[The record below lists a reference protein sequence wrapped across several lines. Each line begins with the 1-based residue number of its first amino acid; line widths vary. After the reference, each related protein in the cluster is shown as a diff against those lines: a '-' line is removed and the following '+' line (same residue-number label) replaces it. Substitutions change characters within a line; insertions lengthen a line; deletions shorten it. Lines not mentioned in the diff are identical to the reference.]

1 MNDTITTEHSVKIG
15 SRILDFSE
23 RTYIMGVLNVTPDS
37 FSDGGKFFSTERA
50 VAHALQ
56 MIEDGADIIDI
67 GGESTRPKGVYGETA
82 QISAEQELERV
93 LPVIEYLAA
102 KTETLLS
109 IDTTKS
115 AVAEAALSAGAQIV
129 NDISGLR
136 FDPHVAEVAAKHH
149 AALIVMHIQGTP
161 ETMQI
166 NPQYNDVVAE
176 VKAELEESLRSAE
189 SAGVENIF
197 IDPGIGFGKN
207 LRHNLLLLKHLSE
220 FQSLKRPI
228 VIGTSRKKFIG
239 ELLHAEVD
247 DRMEGTA
254 ASVSAA
260 ILHGAD
266 IVRVHD
272 VKTMKRVA
280 VIADAIKRA

>member
-115 AVAEAALSAGAQIV
+115 AVAEVALSAGAQIV

-136 FDPHVAEVAAKHH
+136 FDPQIAEVAAKHH